1 MKNKSEVAQLREQL
15 DLEIEAMARMS
26 NNVAMVASH
35 KIISHRYNRLGAL
48 CTQLEQHVEPAE
60 VMKWVVERLDQA

>member
-15 DLEIEAMARMS
+15 DLKIEVMARMS

-35 KIISHRYNRLGAL
+35 KMISHRYNRLGTL
-48 CTQLEQHVEPAE
+48 CTQLQQYVEPAE

>member
-1 MKNKSEVAQLREQL
+1 MNKQSEVARLRERI
-15 DLEIEAMARMS
+15 DLEIEAMTRMS
-26 NNVAMVASH
+26 NDVAMVASH

-48 CTQLEQHVEPAE
+48 CTQLEQYVEPAE